1 MNNRYTKGFV
11 AGCLGAI
18 LLVVVMYVLKAA
30 GQGGPGFVDMYKSAF
45 IASPEPPLD
54 HIIAAV
60 LFTLSGGV
68 WGVLYAVLVKNSTVL
83 NGFLFG
89 LLPTLWLWVVVNA
102 FIGKPLFN
110 SFSLKGIVMP
120 LIFNMVIWGCFVGW
134 FMQDKRG
141 SETRPVASS

>member
-11 AGCLGAI
+11 AGSLGAI

-30 GQGGPGFVDMYKSAF
+30 GQGEPGFVDMYKSAF
-45 IASPEPPLD
+45 VASPEPPLD

-60 LFTLSGGV
+60 LFILSGGV
-68 WGVLYAVLVKNSTVL
+68 WGVLYAMLVKIPTML

-89 LLPTLWLWVVVNA
+89 LLPTLWLWIAVNT

-110 SFSLKGIVMP
+110 GFSIKGILMP
-120 LIFNMVIWGCFVGW
+120 LLFNMVIWGCFVGW
-134 FMQDKRG
+134 FMHRSKPSVTHN
-141 SETRPVASS
+141 SEAV